1 MNILLPSLILI
12 IAGFALALIS
22 FLVGY
27 KVKEIDSRFEAH
39 EKRITELESNGKQRQ
54 DLNTRAG
61 LLDSQ
66 ANLNEVERTIIDME
80 AGLAHAYTV
89 LQRIR
94 DISGVLLKDPRK
106 YPKEDKFEPE
116 D

>member
-1 MNILLPSLILI
+1 MNILLISLILI
-12 IAGFALALIS
+12 VIGFAGVLIS
-22 FLVGY
+22 FMVGY
-27 KVKEIDSRFEAH
+27 KVKEIDSRLERL
-39 EKRITELESNGKQRQ
+39 EERITELESNGKQRQ

-66 ANLNEVERTIIDME
+66 ANLNEVERTVIDLE
-80 AGLAHAYTV
+80 ARLAHAHTYIK
-89 LQRIR
+89 RMR

-106 YPKEDKFEPE
+106 YPKEDRFES

>member
-1 MNILLPSLILI
+1 MNILFLGLILI
-12 IAGFALALIS
+12 VIGLVGALIS
-22 FLVGY
+22 YLVGY
-27 KVKEIDSRFEAH
+27 KVKEIDSRLERL
-39 EKRITELESNGKQRQ
+39 EQRIDELESNGKKRQ

-80 AGLAHAYTV
+80 ARLAHAYTV

-94 DISGVLLKDPRK
+94 DISGVLLKDPRD
-106 YPKEDKFEPE
+106 YPKEDRFES